1 LCSCSKKQ
9 HKKTNSL
16 TKKLDSSHPRAKRPS
31 NTAV

>member
-16 TKKLDSSHPRAKRPS
+16 TKNAGLPLHESKK
-31 NTAV
+31 T